1 MSAQDAELMELGG
14 KFIKA
19 FHHMIHTVRIHQENN
34 QLMKE
39 CISQFAKILAKMA
52 GGKEL
57 EMLLWRG
64 RFFLQGEKLLYRRET
79 FPLIN
84 EMMEYFPKRGL
95 QGLRFHPTF
104 RKASFKDFI
113 IFARLLDEA
122 AMQEDPPSWLEQQLA
137 GNGLQWLEILREM
150 DDVPP
155 DIELRRKEK
164 AKQTYLHALAA
175 VKEVAQKVSQ
185 RSVAGIRKARRLAQ
199 TMVDLVLEDE
209 TLLLGLSTIRD
220 FDDYTYTHSVNV
232 ALLSM
237 SLGRRIGL
245 SQVFLEQLAICGMF
259 HDLGKVEVPKDIINK
274 PDMLDTGEW
283 EHIRR
288 HPLIGVHR
296 VLRLHAS
303 RDMRSRVVMGPFGH
317 HLNYDLSGYPRLH
330 FTDTLTLFVKILR
343 IADTYDAL
351 TADRAYRPR
360 SFSPDEA
367 LRMMWE
373 RVGVEYDPIL
383 LKTFINMMGLY
394 PVGTVLK
401 LDSGE
406 LGLVVDYPSESDRT
420 RPQILLLVDDGQG
433 GLKGSE
439 KLNLAERDQKIIK
452 CLHPSVLGI
461 QPSQLILQEA
471 S

>member
-1 MSAQDAELMELGG
+1 
-14 KFIKA
+14 
-19 FHHMIHTVRIHQENN
+19 
-34 QLMKE
+34 
-39 CISQFAKILAKMA
+39 
-52 GGKEL
+52 
-57 EMLLWRG
+57 
-64 RFFLQGEKLLYRRET
+64 
-79 FPLIN
+79 
-84 EMMEYFPKRGL
+84 
-95 QGLRFHPTF
+95 
-104 RKASFKDFI
+104 
-113 IFARLLDEA
+113 
-122 AMQEDPPSWLEQQLA
+122 
-137 GNGLQWLEILREM
+137 
-150 DDVPP
+150 
-155 DIELRRKEK
+155 
-164 AKQTYLHALAA
+164 
-175 VKEVAQKVSQ
+175 
-185 RSVAGIRKARRLAQ
+185 
-199 TMVDLVLEDE
+199 
-209 TLLLGLSTIRD
+209 
-220 FDDYTYTHSVNV
+220 
-232 ALLSM
+232 
-237 SLGRRIGL
+237 
-245 SQVFLEQLAICGMF
+245 MF

-317 HLNYDLSGYPRLH
+317 HLNYDFSGYPRLH
-330 FTDTLTLFVKILR
+330 FTETLTLFVKILR

-351 TADRAYRPR
+351 TADRVYRPR

-367 LRMMWE
+367 LKMMWE
-373 RVGVEYDPIL
+373 KVGVEYDPIL

-420 RPQILLLVDDGQG
+420 RPQILLLVDDGEG

-439 KLNLAERDQKIIK
+439 KLNLADRDQKIIK